1 MLGRRKN
8 MGRVEM
14 WLRDNDFQFRIDSD
28 GRIRF
33 KLDECNFLII
43 EQDSVFGVITK
54 VYELRRFSEKW
65 DVLEFCNKLNCKSK
79 YVRAILH
86 NDKFLYL
93 LAMFN
98 NNIECFDDFM
108 RVLFREFHEM
118 RLRIQTD
125 L

>member
-43 EQDSVFGVITK
+43 EQDFAFAVITK

-86 NDKFLYL
+86 NDKFLCL
-93 LAMFN
+93 LAMF